1 MPIFFQHE
9 IDRSTKLGIWKIEEN
24 EGFFLSS
31 IEPQRDVSHPHKR
44 VQHLAGRFLL
54 KYLFPDFPTELI
66 RIADTKKPFLEDEAY
81 HFSISHC
88 GNYAAAIASSTKR
101 VGIDI
106 EIPSEK
112 VLRIIHKFLHPE
124 ELQML
129 NGKADIQQATTL
141 WSIKEAMFKWWGR
154 GGVDFSEMLRIQDV
168 LRSKQEELQTR
179 FIKEEVD
186 VTFPVQYKQFDEI
199 VLAWVIT
206 EASIIQ

>member
-1 MPIFFQHE
+1 MAIFFQQE
-9 IDRSTKLGIWKIEEN
+9 IDRTTKLGIWKIEE
-24 EGFFLSS
+24 EESFFLSKV
-31 IEPQRDVSHPHKR
+31 EPQREVSHPHKR

-88 GNYAAAIASSTKR
+88 GDYAAAIASSTKR

-106 EIPSEK
+106 EIASEK
-112 VLRIIHKFLHPE
+112 VLRIIHKFLHPD

-129 NGKADIQQATTL
+129 NDKDIQPATTL
-141 WSIKEAMFKWWGR
+141 WSVKEAMFKWWGK
-154 GGVDFSEMLRIQDV
+154 GGVDFSEMLRIQEI
-168 LRSKQEELQTR
+168 LLSKEGELQTR

-186 VTFPVQYKQFDEI
+186 VSFPVLYKQFDEI
-199 VLAWVIT
+199 VLAWVCT
-206 EASIIQ
+206 ESNIIR